1 MPLNLTW
8 MLSIY
13 GTITGLVYVL
23 WFFNVEWKTALLFVG
38 GAYLLQITNFTVRY
52 IIGIIYD
59 KLETKNYP
67 SYIIKNIGDDEKLQ
81 SSPSSST
88 N

>member
-23 WFFNVEWKTALLFVG
+23 WFFNFEWKTALLFVG
-38 GAYLLQITNFTVRY
+38 GAYLLQIINF
-52 IIGIIYD
+52 IIGYIVGVIYD
-59 KLETKNYP
+59 KLENKNYP
-67 SYIIKNIGDDEKLQ
+67 SYIIKNIGDNEPLQ
-81 SSPSSST
+81 SSPRSST